1 MVRLDA
7 DDPLSTMNSVESLSF
22 VARTMGS
29 LRSTIVPGFLE
40 DEDQDQDQDVSL
52 TDFVHGSSFPLEE
65 LLECETRPPAKQHG
79 DLAS

>member
-7 DDPLSTMNSVESLSF
+7 DDPLSTMDSVESLSF

-29 LRSTIVPGFLE
+29 LRSTIVPGLLE
-40 DEDQDQDQDVSL
+40 DEDEDVSM
-52 TDFVHGSSFPLEE
+52 TDVVHGSSIPLEE
-65 LLECETRPPAKQHG
+65 LHECEIKPPAKQHG